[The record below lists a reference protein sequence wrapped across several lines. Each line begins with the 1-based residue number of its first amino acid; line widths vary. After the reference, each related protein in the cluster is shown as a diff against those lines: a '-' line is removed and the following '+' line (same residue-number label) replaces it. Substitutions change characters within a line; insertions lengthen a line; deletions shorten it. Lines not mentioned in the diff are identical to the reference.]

1 MEAQKPPPK
10 YTSPKGMWVS
20 KLVLRI
26 IMLIFAI
33 ALVSLAGS
41 LMGSFLFSSVT
52 FIIVAPAGF
61 LSLIWNFSE
70 AICVLTRGGHRGI
83 HPGAN
88 VALDLILWLGL
99 TGVCVA
105 LALINRGA
113 SVVSGSYYGILYR
126 RDHTNSLDLFDDA
139 ADTFAG
145 LRSKSQ
151 ALLGLGA
158 VLE

>member
-33 ALVSLAGS
+33 ALVSLAAS
-41 LMGSFLFSSVT
+41 LVNSFFFSSVT

-61 LSLIWNFSE
+61 LSLIWNFAE
-70 AICVLTRGGHRGI
+70 GICVLTRGGHRGI

-99 TGVCVA
+99 TGMCVA
-105 LALINRGA
+105 LALLGAGA

-126 RDHTNSLDLFDDA
+126 RDHTESLDIFDDA
-139 ADTFAG
+139 ADT
-145 LRSKSQ
+145 
-151 ALLGLGA
+151 LGFGQIDLHPVWVGR
-158 VLE
+158 LQ